1 MKYLKT
7 FEENKYDLY
16 NSADITYDE
25 VIETSKYENDIRK
38 HLVDYYPSS
47 IYQKYASGGR
57 RKVSEKRINDILK
70 LAKKNKDEKLIELV
84 YNYIKYLDDF
94 LIRKDSNKYNL

>member
-7 FEENKYDLY
+7 FEEKNKYDLY
-16 NSADITYDE
+16 NSPDLTYDD
-25 VIETSKYENDIRK
+25 VIETLKYENEIIK
-38 HLVDYYPSS
+38 YLYANYPSS

-57 RKVSEKRINDILK
+57 RKVSEKKINDILK

-84 YNYIKYLDDF
+84 YN
-94 LIRKDSNKYNL
+94 